1 MGEILPEIQDI
12 KDFLDRNLITVQ
24 KPGRYVGGEFN
35 QIIKNWDSVDVHT
48 ALAFPDIYDIGF
60 PNLGIA
66 YLYKI
71 INDRKDSLAERVYAP
86 WLDMDQL
93 LSDNDIPL
101 FSLESKTPL
110 QFFDLIGFS
119 IPYETLYTNVL
130 NMLNLGHI
138 PVWAKDRNNTDPII
152 IAGGHTAFN
161 PEPMH
166 AFIDAF
172 IIGDGEE
179 IIEEILDLIK
189 YCKNKGI
196 DHQESINLLSSI
208 EGIYVPS
215 HFKIEYHQNK
225 TIKKAI
231 NRHSSEKK
239 SVNKRIVR
247 SLRSPIANLLVPN
260 IKVVHDRISIEI
272 MRGCSRG
279 CRFCQAGMIMRPVRE
294 AQPQEI
300 LSAMRN
306 AVELTGIGEVSL
318 LSLSTSDYSQI
329 KNLISE
335 VALLSEE
342 YNLNFSLPSLRI
354 ESFNHDV
361 ISEIKGKRKGNF
373 TIAPESGT
381 DKLRSI
387 INKPIP
393 EQAIFDTVQEICDKG
408 WNNIKLY
415 FMIGFP
421 HETMLDIKG
430 IVDLCKKINDL
441 GKKTNKGRFKLNV
454 SINTLIPKA
463 HTPFQWVK
471 FDDHDQIIEKY
482 SFLRSEFRRMRI
494 KVSFP
499 DYNASFLESLLSR
512 GDRQLSSVIYSAWE
526 NGAKF
531 DAWNECFKFEIWE
544 NALKSNSIDPF
555 FYTCRSRDD
564 DEAFPWDHINTG
576 VKKEFLLMEYK
587 RSNSSKITLDCRET
601 CLNCGIQTNY
611 QLNCKKVRSGRV

>member
-1 MGEILPEIQDI
+1 LQEIQEI

-60 PNLGIA
+60 PNLGVA
-66 YLYKI
+66 LLYKI
-71 INDRKDSLAERVYAP
+71 INDRIDSLAERVYAP
-86 WLDMDQL
+86 WLDMDKL
-93 LSDNDIPL
+93 LSDNSVPL

-110 QFFDLIGFS
+110 RYFDLIGFS

-130 NMLNLGHI
+130 NMLNLSHI
-138 PVWAKDRNNTDPII
+138 PIWAQDRNSADPIV
-152 IAGGHTAFN
+152 IAGGHAAFN
-161 PEPMH
+161 PEPMY

-172 IIGDGEE
+172 VIGDGEE
-179 IIEEILDLIK
+179 IIEEILDVIK
-189 YCKNKGI
+189 NCKIKQI
-196 DHQESINLLSSI
+196 ERQEVINLLSSI

-215 HFKIEYHQNK
+215 HYTVKYHQNK
-225 TIKKAI
+225 TINNITNLFTTEKKAI
-231 NRHSSEKK
+231 T
-239 SVNKRIVR
+239 KRIVKVLPAP
-247 SLRSPIANLLVPN
+247 SANLLVPN

-294 AQPQEI
+294 ARLQDI
-300 LSAMRN
+300 TTSMRN

-329 KNLISE
+329 KELISN

-354 ESFNHDV
+354 ESFNSAV

-373 TIAPESGT
+373 TIAPEAGT

-393 EQAIFDTVQEICDKG
+393 EHAIFDTVQEICNKG

-421 HETMLDIKG
+421 QETMLDIEG
-430 IVDLCKKINDL
+430 IVNLCKEINYL
-441 GKKTNKGRFKLNV
+441 GKKINKGRFRLNV

-463 HTPFQWVK
+463 HTPFQWVN
-471 FDDHDQIIEKY
+471 FDDYDQIKKKY
-482 SFLRSEFRRMRI
+482 DFLRTEFRKAGI
-494 KVSFP
+494 KTSFP
-499 DYNASFLESLLSR
+499 VYKASFLESLLSR
-512 GDRQLSSVIYSAWE
+512 GDRQLSQVIYDAWK

-531 DAWNECFKFEIWE
+531 DAWHECFDFEIWE
-544 NALKSNSIDPF
+544 DALKLNSIDPF
-555 FYTCRSRDD
+555 FYTGRPRND
-564 DEAFPWDHINTG
+564 DEVFPWDHINTG
-576 VKKEFLLMEYK
+576 VNKKFLLLEYK
-587 RSNSSKITLDCRET
+587 RSKKSKTILDCREA

-611 QLNCKKVRSGRV
+611 QLICSKVRSGRV